1 MKWLRDHK
9 NEPMQLDAK
18 EGKVEEKED
27 ATKPAWVRRFEEQ
40 KAAEER
46 DWKKREHARVQDE
59 YHSRL
64 STLRRAMEDKLEAEQ
79 DADLEPNAKR
89 SKVVGVAFSR
99 AVSDVQAA
107 QPSSSTSKSDA
118 KLTHGDDYF
127 LLKDYESD
135 TEKQLEMDDFDE
147 SPTKKRLAAARL
159 TKEEEDL
166 QEYPTRKIFFCSRTH
181 SQLSQFIQEVRKTFW
196 SNDIRLVVLGSRKT
210 MCVNSAVNSLP
221 TLNQINDKC
230 LDLVGA
236 KPPSLSNDSSNSSH
250 PTSHS
255 SHHAQNHSSHHKL
268 SRLTG
273 PELNAAFGVVPDES
287 PSTMCS
293 FLHTQRQAIFRDQLL
308 AMPKDIEELVKMG
321 QSGGE
326 CPYFATRGAIRNAEL
341 VILPYNTLLHE
352 GTREALGI
360 DLRGH
365 VVIMDEAHNLID
377 TVNSIHSVELTYAKS
392 SQALSQLSIY
402 LEKYR
407 HRLKPKNV
415 IYIEKIQAI
424 LRSIIKYLNPTATS
438 TAASAST
445 TSSSA
450 PHPSNPTREADS
462 RNDSNEIAAEIVQ
475 MNDFLFGSGL
485 DTHNLFKIEKYL
497 KQSDVVHKV
506 QGFCQTTQVEIADIK
521 RKQTIQVQLDES
533 EFERHRPSLGIV
545 ASFLATLTSQS
556 KDACLL
562 VSRHASNPKLS
573 SLKYILLN
581 PEIQFQSILR
591 DAKAV
596 ILAGGTLQPF
606 GDFYQ
611 HLISSCPTTSSTTS
625 TPGSSSSPSLATH
638 ISIGASK
645 SLPATSMLDRV
656 ETFTCSHI
664 IPDSNLTTLI
674 MPQGPTGVDFTFTH
688 ERRHLNSEAF
698 DELAIVFTNIC
709 NTVPDGVVVFSP
721 SYHFEDA
728 LISRWKATG
737 AFDKID
743 ARKKIFREPRTTSGV
758 DGILSDYEA
767 TISNNLGGAST
778 PTGAILS
785 CVVGGKLSEG
795 INFKDHLGRCVVVL
809 GLPFPNARDPV
820 LMQRLAHITYKLKQA
835 GPQSAESSAASS
847 SDYYENLCMKAV
859 NQSIGRS
866 IRHIGDYA
874 TILLIDSRYNKP
886 SIQGKLPEWIRR
898 RLTPTS
904 SFGETYRNMVQ
915 FFLGKDAKQRAI
927 YDNRRSARGE

>member
-9 NEPMQLDAK
+9 HEPMQLETKEDNPEAK
-18 EGKVEEKED
+18 VD
-27 ATKPAWVRRFEEQ
+27 ATKPAWVLRFEEQ

-46 DWKKREHARVQDE
+46 AWKTREHTRVQDE

-64 STLRRAMEDKLEAEQ
+64 STLRRAMEDKLEA
-79 DADLEPNAKR
+79 DKATDLEPSAKR
-89 SKVVGVAFSR
+89 SKVVGLAFSR
-99 AVSDVQAA
+99 AISDVQSAHSA
-107 QPSSSTSKSDA
+107 SSTSKSDTTP
-118 KLTHGDDYF
+118 LHGDDHY

-135 TEKQLEMDDFDE
+135 SEKQLESDDFDLPE
-147 SPTKKRLAAARL
+147 TSPTKRRLAAAKV

-181 SQLSQFIQEVRKTFW
+181 SQLSQFIQECRKTHW

-236 KPPSLSNDSSNSSH
+236 KPPTLAKDSSSV
-250 PTSHS
+250 
-255 SHHAQNHSSHHKL
+255 QL
-268 SRLTG
+268 SRLSG
-273 PELNAAFGVVPDES
+273 PPEPNAAFGVVPEES

-293 FLHTQRQAIFRDQLL
+293 FLHTQRQNIFRDQLL

-326 CPYFATRGAIRNAEL
+326 CPYFATRSAIRNAEL

-352 GTREALGI
+352 GTRDALGI

-365 VVIMDEAHNLID
+365 IVIMDEAHNLID
-377 TVNSIHSVELTYAKS
+377 TVNSIHSVELTFAKA
-392 SQALSQLSIY
+392 SQALSQLSTY
-402 LEKYR
+402 LDKYR
-407 HRLKPKNV
+407 NRLKAKNV

-424 LRSIIKYLNPTATS
+424 LRSIIKYLNPS
-438 TAASAST
+438 GVSASST
-445 TSSSA
+445 TSSTSSSA
-450 PHPSNPTREADS
+450 PSSAKAAAEPEPRA
-462 RNDSNEIAAEIVQ
+462 DSNEVVAEIVQ

-497 KQSDVVHKV
+497 KASDVVHKV
-506 QGFCQTTQVEIADIK
+506 QGFCQTTQVEITDIK
-521 RKQTIQVQLDES
+521 RKQTMQIQLDES

-556 KDACLL
+556 RDACLL
-562 VSRHASNPKLS
+562 VSRHATNPKLS

-591 DAKAV
+591 DAKSV

-611 HLISSCPTTSSTTS
+611 HLISSAPNSTSSSLGSADTSKS
-625 TPGSSSSPSLATH
+625 TPSYSAPMGDT
-638 ISIGASK
+638 K
-645 SLPATSMLDRV
+645 CLPVLNMLDRV
-656 ETFTCSHI
+656 QTFTCSHI

-688 ERRHLNSEAF
+688 ERRHLNADSF

-709 NTVPDGVVVFSP
+709 NTVPDGVIVFSP
-721 SYHFEDA
+721 SYHFEEA

-737 AFDKID
+737 AFAKID
-743 ARKKIFREPRTTSGV
+743 AKKKIFREPRATFGV
-758 DGILSDYEA
+758 DGVLMEYEA
-767 TISNNLGGAST
+767 AICNNTGDSGAA
-778 PTGAILS
+778 TGAILS

-820 LMQRLAHITYKLKQA
+820 LMQRLAHIKHKLKEA
-835 GPQSAESSAASS
+835 GPQNADSSAASS

-886 SIQGKLPEWIRR
+886 SIQSKLPEWIRR
-898 RLTPTS
+898 RLTPTTT
-904 SFGETYRNMVQ
+904 FGETYRNMVQ
-915 FFLGKDAKQRAI
+915 FFLGKSSNQQSI
-927 YDNRRSARGE
+927 YAHRRSVKRE